1 VYSSLKRIPM
11 TNKQYSEKFFVMWI
25 INAILFLCSIF
36 GIGLKIG
43 CVKVKPID
51 GLFLVFLAF
60 AIAFASNTYWFYKLE
75 KYFANK
81 ANLLINS

>member
-25 INAILFLCSIF
+25 INAILFLCSLF
-36 GIGLKIG
+36 GIIM

>member
-1 VYSSLKRIPM
+1 M

-25 INAILFLCSIF
+25 INAILFLCSLF
-36 GIGLKIG
+36 GIIM

-75 KYFANK
+75 KYFVNNPTSTYK
-81 ANLLINS
+81 ITKKDLTKNS